1 VTNLARIPAL
11 VPALVFC
18 LALPLCASQRD
29 ACPEE
34 TPEPTIAA
42 QQLFKQQ
49 RWRELVDCFPAR
61 PEQPAIL
68 DYYQGIAL
76 ARLERWD
83 EARRALEAGAAKTPG
98 DKRFPLELA
107 GLAFKRGLRPT
118 AREHVRGV
126 LRLDPSDDYA
136 NNFLGT
142 LYFLDGNLD
151 AALKYWNRAGRPRI
165 EQVGP
170 SAGLRL
176 DPVLLDRAFAFA
188 PGSILRL
195 SELETSR
202 RRLDLLEV
210 FPVARFELQ
219 ARSDEQFDLDFRA
232 LERNGWGSSRWGVAA
247 GLLRG
252 IPYETIHAEY
262 FNAGGKATNVRSLLR
277 WDSNKRRA
285 FVELSRPL
293 AGEARHRYRVFFDAR
308 DEDWSMA
315 QAEGVTSAVPGTL
328 PSTASI
334 ALEDFGYQQQEAG
347 FELTS
352 AVSGRFT
359 WSSGASLANRGFQDV
374 GLLPGS
380 LPAGPLTEVPAL
392 FADGWRAQAHAAVD
406 FRLWRLPEQR
416 MTLDSSADWN
426 LGKTW
431 ANEGSVFSQAG
442 AGLHWRWLPQ
452 AQSDDYEMNT
462 RLRAG
467 TTIGD
472 APFDALYILG
482 LERDNDLPLRGHI
495 GTRDGRKGSAPLG
508 GKYVLLNWE
517 TDKTLYRNAFV
528 SISLGPFVDGGS
540 ASSVGGLFGSSGWLW
555 DAGVQ
560 CKIRSIDGLLVTLV
574 YGRALQSGRN
584 GFYGWSG
591 R

>member
-1 VTNLARIPAL
+1 MINLARIPAF
-11 VPALVFC
+11 VPALIFC
-18 LALPLCASQRD
+18 LTLPLCAGQRGP
-29 ACPEE
+29 CPEE
-34 TPEPTIAA
+34 PAQDTISA
-42 QQLFKQQ
+42 QQLFEQQ
-49 RWRELVDCFPAR
+49 RWRELADCFPSR
-61 PEQPAIL
+61 PGQPAII

-83 EARRALEAGAAKTPG
+83 EAQRALEAGAAKTPG

-107 GLAFKRGLRPT
+107 GLAFKRGTR
-118 AREHVRGV
+118 ASAKKHVRAA
-126 LRLDPSDDYA
+126 LRLDPADEYA

-151 AALKYWNRAGRPRI
+151 AALKYWNRARRPRI
-165 EQVGP
+165 EQVRPG
-170 SAGLRL
+170 AGLRL

-188 PGSILRL
+188 PGSTLRL

-202 RRLDLLEV
+202 RRLDLMDI

-219 ARSDEQFDLDFRA
+219 ARADEQFDLDFRA
-232 LERNGWGSSRWGVAA
+232 LERNGWGSSRWGAAA

-252 IPYETIHAEY
+252 LPYETIHAEY
-262 FNAGGKATNVRSLLR
+262 FNAGGEATNIRSLLR

-285 FVELSRPL
+285 FVEFSRPL
-293 AGEARHRYRVFFDAR
+293 AGEARHRYRFFFDAR
-308 DEDWSMA
+308 DENWSII
-315 QAEGVTSAVPGTL
+315 QEEGVSSAVR
-328 PSTASI
+328 
-334 ALEDFGYQQQEAG
+334 DFGYEKQEMG
-347 FELTS
+347 FGLTS
-352 AVSGRFT
+352 VVNGRFT
-359 WSSGASLANRGFQDV
+359 WSSGVSLANRNFQDV
-374 GLLPGS
+374 ALGPETS
-380 LPAGPLTEVPAL
+380 TAGALTAQQAL

-406 FRLWRLPEQR
+406 FRVWRLPEQR
-416 MTLDSSADWN
+416 MTLDSTADWK

-431 ANEGSVFSQAG
+431 ANGGAVFSQG
-442 AGLHWRWLPQ
+442 SAGLHWRWLPR
-452 AQSDDYEMNT
+452 AQSNDYEMNV
-462 RLRAG
+462 RFRAG
-467 TTIGD
+467 TTIGA

-517 TDKTLYRNAFV
+517 ADKTLYRNAFA

-560 CKIRSIDGLLVTLV
+560 CKIRSFDGLVVTLV
-574 YGRALQSGRN
+574 YGRALQSGRD

>member
-1 VTNLARIPAL
+1 VINLARIPAF
-11 VPALVFC
+11 VPALIFC
-18 LALPLCASQRD
+18 LTLPLCASQRG

-34 TPEPTIAA
+34 PAQDTISA
-42 QQLFKQQ
+42 QQLFEQQ
-49 RWRELVDCFPAR
+49 RWRELADCFPAR
-61 PEQPAIL
+61 PGQPATI

-83 EARRALEAGAAKTPG
+83 DAQRALEAGAAKTPG

-107 GLAFKRGLRPT
+107 GLAFKRGIRAS
-118 AREHVRGV
+118 ARKHVRAA
-126 LRLDPSDDYA
+126 LRLDPADEYA

-151 AALKYWNRAGRPRI
+151 AALKYWNRARRPRI
-165 EQVGP
+165 EQVRPG
-170 SAGLRL
+170 AGLRL

-202 RRLDLLEV
+202 RRLDLLDI

-219 ARSDEQFDLDFRA
+219 ARADEQFDLDFRA
-232 LERNGWGSSRWGVAA
+232 LERNGWGSSRWGAAA

-252 IPYETIHAEY
+252 LPYETIHAEY
-262 FNAGGKATNVRSLLR
+262 FNAGGEATNVRSLLR

-293 AGEARHRYRVFFDAR
+293 AGEARHRYRLFFDAR
-308 DEDWSMA
+308 DENWSIT
-315 QAEGVTSAVPGTL
+315 QEEGVSST
-328 PSTASI
+328 PSNTESTTVSRF
-334 ALEDFGYQQQEAG
+334 LEDFGYEQQEAG

-352 AVSGRFT
+352 VANGRFT
-359 WSSGASLANRGFQDV
+359 WNSGVSLANRSFQDV
-374 GLLPGS
+374 TLGPETS
-380 LPAGPLTEVPAL
+380 TAGALTAQQAL
-392 FADGWRAQAHAAVD
+392 FADGWRAQAHTAVD
-406 FRLWRLPEQR
+406 LRLWRLPEQR
-416 MTLDSSADWN
+416 MTLDSTADWK

-431 ANEGSVFSQAG
+431 ANQGTVFSQAG
-442 AGLHWRWLPQ
+442 AGLHWRWLPR
-452 AQSDDYEMNT
+452 AQSGDYEMNT

-472 APFDALYILG
+472 APFDALHILG

-517 TDKTLYRNAFV
+517 ADKTLYRNAFA

-540 ASSVGGLFGSSGWLW
+540 ASSVSGLFGSSGWLW
-555 DAGVQ
+555 DAGLQ
-560 CKIRSIDGLLVTLV
+560 CKIRSFDGLVVTLV
-574 YGRALQSGRN
+574 YGRALQSGRD

>member
-11 VPALVFC
+11 VPAWIFC
-18 LALPLCASQRD
+18 LALPLIASLRG
-29 ACPEE
+29 ACPEG
-34 TPEPTIAA
+34 TPQDTGAA
-42 QQLFKQQ
+42 QQLFEQQ
-49 RWRELVDCFPAR
+49 RWQELVDCFPSR
-61 PEQPAIL
+61 PEQPANL

-83 EARRALEAGAAKTPG
+83 EVQKALEAGAVKAPS
-98 DKRFPLELA
+98 DKRFRLELA
-107 GLAFKRGLRPT
+107 GLAFKRGLRP
-118 AREHVRGV
+118 AAGKHVRAA
-126 LRLDPSDDYA
+126 LRLDHNDEYA

-165 EQVGP
+165 EQVRP
-170 SAGLRL
+170 DATLRV

-188 PGSILRL
+188 PGSTLRL

-219 ARSDEQFDLDFRA
+219 ARADEQFDLDFRA
-232 LERNGWGSSRWGVAA
+232 SERNGWGNSRWGAAA

-262 FNAGGKATNVRSLLR
+262 FHAGGKATNIRSLLR

-285 FVELSRPL
+285 YVELSRPL
-293 AGEARHRYRVFFDAR
+293 AGEARHRYRLFFDAR
-308 DEDWSMA
+308 DENWSIA
-315 QAEGVTSAVPGTL
+315 QAEGVL
-328 PSTASI
+328 STVSS

-347 FELTS
+347 FELASVTN
-352 AVSGRFT
+352 GRFT
-359 WSSGASLANRGFQDV
+359 WSSGVSLSNRNFQDV
-374 GLLPGS
+374 ALSPETS
-380 LPAGPLTEVPAL
+380 TAGPLTAEQAL

-406 FRLWRLPEQR
+406 FRVWRLPEQR
-416 MTLDSSADWN
+416 MTLDSSADWK

-431 ANEGSVFSQAG
+431 ANEGAVFSQAA
-442 AGLHWRWLPQ
+442 AGLHWRWLPR
-452 AQSDDYEMNT
+452 AQSDDYEMNV

-495 GTRDGRKGSAPLG
+495 GTLDGRKGSAPLG
-508 GKYVLLNWE
+508 GRYVLLNWE

-528 SISLGPFVDGGS
+528 SISLGPFVDAGS
-540 ASSVGGLFGSSGWLW
+540 AASVSGLFGSGGWLW
-555 DAGVQ
+555 DAGLQ
-560 CKIRSIDGLLVTLV
+560 CKIRSFDGLVVTLI
-574 YGRALQSGRN
+574 YGRALQSGRD